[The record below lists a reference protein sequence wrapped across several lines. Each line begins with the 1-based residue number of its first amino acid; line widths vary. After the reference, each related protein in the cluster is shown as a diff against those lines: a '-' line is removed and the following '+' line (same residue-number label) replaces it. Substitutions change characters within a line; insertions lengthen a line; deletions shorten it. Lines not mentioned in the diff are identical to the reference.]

1 MATLDS
7 PAEIYEHVFDALLME
22 PQGDWLEIHLH
33 ADVDDNS
40 VGLTADYV
48 TADGRSENLDVR
60 KLDHSVSKAIRN
72 LRRIMTGAGQTGWS
86 KAHFLLKRSGEYA
99 VRFD

>member
-7 PAEIYEHVFDALLME
+7 PAEIYNHVFDALLMLPE
-22 PQGDWLEIHLH
+22 GDWLEIHLH
-33 ADVDDNS
+33 ADVDGES
-40 VGLTADYV
+40 VGLTADYR
-48 TADGRSENLDVR
+48 TNTDSTENLDVR

-72 LRRIMTGAGQTGWS
+72 LQRIMAGTTGKAWS
-86 KAHFLLKRSGEYA
+86 KAYFLLKRSGEYS